1 MFSLLLLFNSQP
13 PSKCH
18 KYTQDWKISKEA
30 EVNIISNASDQ
41 DDGSAVDWVK
51 TGDVVGPRHHEKR
64 SPICKRSPSP
74 CIKKIKKK
82 GKKVDLG
89 YVSVRYK
96 FPGKKITKKTAKLIT
111 KSAPL
116 GKKLIG
122 LTFGSPPLALI
133 LKKKNLKK
141 APKAT
146 TPIKGTAGTAPKL
159 TKAGLKAVGPV
170 PKLTKATIAGP
181 QAVALAALG
190 PLALGPL
197 ALGPLALGTKAAP
210 AGAKL
215 LKAGA
220 AGPLLPVGKTAAKG
234 LPVAVLLLSQNQG
247 RDNQRSGS
255 SRSGSSRNGKG
266 GIPIGGCHIGGNGS
280 SCSRKG
286 RAHTSE
292 EETTTGAP
300 TEEEEASRETQAA
313 IKEAQANINEAKAA
327 MQQVLAAMRGS

>member
-1 MFSLLLLFNSQP
+1 M
-13 PSKCH
+13 
-18 KYTQDWKISKEA
+18 
-30 EVNIISNASDQ
+30 NIISNASDQ

-64 SPICKRSPSP
+64 SPICKRSPIP

-122 LTFGSPPLALI
+122 LTFASPALALI

-190 PLALGPL
+190 PLV
-197 ALGPLALGTKAAP
+197 LGPLALGTKAAP

-215 LKAGA
+215 SK
-220 AGPLLPVGKTAAKG
+220 AGPLLPVGKKAAKG
-234 LPVAVLLLSQNQG
+234 LPAVLLLSQNQA

-266 GIPIGGCHIGGNGS
+266 GRHHIGGCQRKGS

-292 EETTTGAP
+292 EETTTRDP

>member
-1 MFSLLLLFNSQP
+1 M
-13 PSKCH
+13 
-18 KYTQDWKISKEA
+18 
-30 EVNIISNASDQ
+30 NIISNALDQ

-64 SPICKRSPSP
+64 SPICKRSPIP

-89 YVSVRYK
+89 YGSVRWGLPIK
-96 FPGKKITKKTAKLIT
+96 FAGKTIAKKKKFGKKVLSGLLIT

-122 LTFGSPPLALI
+122 LTFASPSLALI

-234 LPVAVLLLSQNQG
+234 LPAAVLLLSQNQG

-255 SRSGSSRNGKG
+255 SRSGSSRNGKKG
-266 GIPIGGCHIGGNGS
+266 GIHKGGCHIGGNGS

-286 RAHTSE
+286 RAHPFE
-292 EETTTGAP
+292 EETTSGAP
-300 TEEEEASRETQAA
+300 TEEEEASHETQAA